1 MLLFLAETG
10 TVNSIEVIMCGIAG
24 FLSNVVWQD
33 AARLDWL
40 DTTLAQLEQVD
51 VGAVQ
56 QLDTAVAGLADY
68 FDELMRFSTH
78 LAVVQDARVRRT
90 LERLTTALKRLEA
103 ELLTATLAKSD
114 QAIRQLESVR
124 DYRWQIQAEV
134 LDNVERTL
142 KLLPGSVEP
151 GNAGR
156 ARHFVAWGIE
166 QVMEN
171 LDRLEVRG
179 RDSAGLVVQLTLDP
193 AWSVNRLP
201 AALQTE
207 LDHRSND
214 VHAESGGVLLHLL
227 SDGRHVCRFVYKVAN
242 LIGRLGDNGS
252 NLRAAIRSDAL
263 LWELARV
270 TQQLG
275 ILAHTR
281 WASNG
286 IINLAN
292 CHPVNASLAGDKPG
306 TCPSD
311 ANVVGVLNGDVDNY
325 QQLATSAVESRRCA
339 IPPAIRTD
347 AKIIPILFRL
357 DTLVNEPLEERVL
370 AVMRRLEGS
379 MAIGLLHP
387 DDPDH
392 LYLSQKGSG
401 QSLFVATTP
410 DGWMLASEV
419 YGLAARTRRCLPLVQ
434 VGRGGVQVTLTG
446 NAGLS
451 LRARLIDNG
460 EPVELAPE
468 TIEIFSRDIYRGHY
482 DYFLEKEIH
491 EAPSSVR
498 KTLQGRY
505 RKAGRQVNFN
515 TGEHNDLEPLL
526 ARLSDPSLPPLR
538 RIMVTGQGTASIAAM
553 GVAYLIQKALDG
565 APIVVDWAKA
575 SELSTS
581 FGKRSLKDT
590 LVVAISQSG
599 TTTDTNRTV
608 DLARADGAWV
618 HAIVNRRN
626 SPLVR
631 KSDSRLF
638 TSDGRDVEMAVAST
652 KAFYSQVAAGKLTA
666 LCLAQALSTLDPAQL
681 YAEILAL
688 ESLPERIQEV
698 LAQEEQIAACATAYA
713 PRHRYWAVV
722 GNGPN
727 KIAAEEIRIKLSELC
742 YRSIPCDFTEDKKH
756 IDLST
761 EPLTLVVANDLPQL
775 VAQDTAKEVAIFK
788 AHNGKPI
795 VFAALGETC
804 FEPYAEATL
813 YLPSVGA
820 GLDFVIAAVA
830 GHVWGFH
837 AAKAID
843 RTAVPFRQV
852 AALLASSL
860 EAPAQAPLPLLQS
873 ELSTLLDTIAQGDLD
888 AALPP
893 RIVAQVSQYLGRLAG
908 LGADPA
914 IRSAV
919 FSDGI
924 MLMKTAYD
932 ELSRPIDSIRHQAK
946 TVTVGI
952 SRPQKEIAPLLQRAL
967 AELGVVSTG
976 LADRD
981 RQMLIGLS
989 PFLAGVEGG
998 VLYKVVGGAYERD
1011 DEEVPVLQLV
1021 HQIGSSAGRASAYA
1035 QPQPAA
1041 GSKRRALRL
1050 SRAIVSTGPH
1060 HSEHLLLL
1068 PVFDEQQWVCEHLA
1082 LFHLAIIPQASL
1094 QQKMT
1099 LLKELGS
1106 YEDAFEAFQEVQPDG
1121 NFAAFLEATS
1131 PHDLIFTPSFRVLV
1145 TGGRMRAA

>member
-1 MLLFLAETG
+1 
-10 TVNSIEVIMCGIAG
+10 MCGIAG

-33 AARLDWL
+33 EPSLGWL
-40 DTTLAQLEQVD
+40 DTTRVQLEKAQ
-51 VGAVQ
+51 ASAMQ
-56 QLDTAVAGLADY
+56 QLATAIAGLADH
-68 FDELMRFSTH
+68 FDALMCFSTH
-78 LAVVQDARVRRT
+78 LAVVQDAQVRRQ
-90 LERLTTALKRLEA
+90 LERLTATLKRLEA
-103 ELLTATLAKSD
+103 ELLNPSLVKND
-114 QAIRQLESVR
+114 QTTRQLESVR
-124 DYRWQIQAEV
+124 DYSWQIQAEV

-142 KLLPGSVEP
+142 NLLPDSSEP
-151 GNAGR
+151 VGNR

-179 RDSAGLVVQLTLDP
+179 RDSAGIVVQLTLDP
-193 AWSVNRLP
+193 SWSANSLP
-201 AALQTE
+201 AALRVE
-207 LDHRSND
+207 LDRRSND
-214 VHAESGGVLLHLL
+214 AHAEGGSVLLHTL
-227 SDGRHVCRFVYKVAN
+227 SDGHSVCRFVYKVAN
-242 LIGRLGDNGS
+242 LIGKLGDNGS
-252 NLRAAIRSDAL
+252 HLRAAIRGDAL
-263 LWELARV
+263 LWEVAQV

-292 CHPVNASLAGDKPG
+292 CHPVNASLAADQAGAHAI
-306 TCPSD
+306 D
-311 ANVVGVLNGDVDNY
+311 ANIMGVLNGDVDNY
-325 QQLATSAVESRRCA
+325 QQLVTSAVESRHCA

-357 DTLVNEPLEERVL
+357 DTPVDESLEERVL
-370 AVMRRLEGS
+370 AVVRRLEGS

-387 DDPDH
+387 HDPGQ
-392 LYLSQKGSG
+392 LYLAQKGSG
-401 QSLFVATTP
+401 QSLFVANTR
-410 DGWMLASEV
+410 DGWILASEV
-419 YGLAARTRRCLPLVQ
+419 YGLAARARRCLPLVQ

-446 NAGLS
+446 DAELS
-451 LRARLIDNG
+451 LRARLIDDG
-460 EPVELAPE
+460 EPIALAVEA
-468 TIEIFSRDIYRGHY
+468 IEIFSRDIYRGHY

-498 KTLQGRY
+498 KTLLGRY
-505 RKAGRQVNFN
+505 IKTGRQLSFN
-515 TGEHNDLEPLL
+515 AGEQNDLEPLIS
-526 ARLSDPSLPPLR
+526 RLSDPSLPPIR

-553 GVAYLIQKALDG
+553 GVAHLVQQALDG

-575 SELSTS
+575 SELSTR
-581 FGKRSLKDT
+581 FGKRSMKDT

-652 KAFYSQVAAGKLTA
+652 KAFYCQVAAGKLTA
-666 LCLAQALSTLDPAQL
+666 LCLAQVLGTLDPAQL

-688 ESLPERIQEV
+688 ENLPDRIQEV
-698 LAQEEQIAACATAYA
+698 LAQEEQIAACANDYA

-761 EPLTLVVANDLPQL
+761 EPLTLVIANDLPQL

-804 FEPYAEATL
+804 FEPYAETTL

-837 AAKAID
+837 AARAID
-843 RTAVPFRQV
+843 RTAVPFRNV
-852 AALLASSL
+852 AASLAASL
-860 EAPAQAPLPLLQS
+860 EVPEQAPLPLLQS
-873 ELSTLLDTIAQGDLD
+873 EISALLDTIAQGDLD

-893 RIVAQVSQYLGRLAG
+893 RIVAQVSQYLGRLAS
-908 LGADPA
+908 LDAEPA
-914 IRSAV
+914 SRSTV

-924 MLMKTAYD
+924 TLMKAAYN

-952 SRPQKEIAPLLQRAL
+952 SRPQKDIAPLLQRAL
-967 AELGVVSTG
+967 AELGVASAG
-976 LADRD
+976 LAERD
-981 RQMLIGLS
+981 RQLLIALS

-998 VLYKVVGGAYERD
+998 ALYKIIGGPYD
-1011 DEEVPVLQLV
+1011 TEEAPELQIT
-1021 HQIGSSAGRASAYA
+1021 HKIGSSAGRTSTYD

-1050 SRAIVSTGPH
+1050 GRAIVSTGPAN
-1060 HSEHLLLL
+1060 SESLLLI
-1068 PVFDEQQWVCEHLA
+1068 PVFDEQHWIAESLA
-1082 LFHLAIIPQASL
+1082 LFHIAIIPQASL
-1094 QQKMT
+1094 QQKT
-1099 LLKELGS
+1099 VLLKELGS
-1106 YEDAFEAFQEVQPDG
+1106 YEDAFEAFQEVQPNG

-1131 PHDLIFTPSFRVLV
+1131 PHELIFTPSFRVLV
-1145 TGGRMRAA
+1145 SRSGRAQAA